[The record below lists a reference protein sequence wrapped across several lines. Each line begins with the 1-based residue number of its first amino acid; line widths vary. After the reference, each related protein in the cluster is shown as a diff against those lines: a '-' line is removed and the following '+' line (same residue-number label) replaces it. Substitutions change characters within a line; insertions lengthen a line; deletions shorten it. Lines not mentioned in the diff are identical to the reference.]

1 MARKLSDDLQP
12 GDPVRV
18 ALRGGA
24 GWLSGTVVW
33 IHESSVLLK
42 HNDPALD
49 EKTPYVLID
58 ISEVTGLALPREI
71 EPPSKSASQPGF
83 LRD

>member
-1 MARKLSDDLQP
+1 MAHKLSDDVKQ

-33 IHESSVLLK
+33 IHESSMLLQ
-42 HNDPALD
+42 HTDASLD
-49 EKTPYVLID
+49 DKTPYVLVD
-58 ISEVTGLALPREI
+58 LSEVTGLALPREI
-71 EPPSKSASQPGF
+71 DPPSKTATAPGF
-83 LRD
+83 LRG